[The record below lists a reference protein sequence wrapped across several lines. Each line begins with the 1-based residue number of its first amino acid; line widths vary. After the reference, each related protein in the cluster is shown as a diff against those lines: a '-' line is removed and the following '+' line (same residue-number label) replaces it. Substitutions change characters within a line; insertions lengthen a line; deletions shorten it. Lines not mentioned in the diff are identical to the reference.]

1 MQELASFILIAA
13 DISSIVS
20 NNFFYV
26 LYRFL
31 ILKQYRHHCNE
42 HCTTDERRTNHSIV
56 ARRRTTRFLARTILD
71 PGKSIQVRRHRIPHD
86 KDSPGQKVCR
96 GWGQHRVGSRG
107 EGTGCTSLRPSPVQF
122 VQATRHAVTS
132 CTFARAYIR
141 THAAGVRCVR
151 SQIPKTSVLLG
162 HT

>member
-1 MQELASFILIAA
+1 MPNLTMSTKSRACRESTRGSKLWRSLDAMHYNSSNAA
-13 DISSIVS
+13 
-20 NNFFYV
+20 
-26 LYRFL
+26 
-31 ILKQYRHHCNE
+31 
-42 HCTTDERRTNHSIV
+42 RTNDSRKVYKCYSYI
-56 ARRRTTRFLARTILD
+56 RTINVLIM
-71 PGKSIQVRRHRIPHD
+71 SQVRRHRIPHD

-96 GWGQHRVGSRG
+96 GWRQHRVGSRG
-107 EGTGCTSLRPSPVQF
+107 EGTGCTSLRPSQVQF